1 MKIIVI
7 VSQKAKM
14 LCFLDKILL
23 ISIYAHQSCLKLKL
37 VALYKFID
45 KAFEE
50 NKHDRNTFIPVFLGI
65 LS

>member
-1 MKIIVI
+1 MKMIAV

-23 ISIYAHQSCLKLKL
+23 IFSIYAHQSCFKLKL
-37 VALYKFID
+37 VTLYKFIN

-50 NKHDRNTFIPVFLGI
+50 NV
-65 LS
+65 

>member
-1 MKIIVI
+1 MKMIVI

-23 ISIYAHQSCLKLKL
+23 TSIYAHQSCFKLKL
-37 VALYKFID
+37 VTLYKFID

-50 NKHDRNTFIPVFLGI
+50 NKEKKIVIWG
-65 LS
+65 

>member
-1 MKIIVI
+1 MKMIVI

-23 ISIYAHQSCLKLKL
+23 TSIYAHQSCFKLKL
-37 VALYKFID
+37 VTLYKFID

-50 NKHDRNTFIPVFLGI
+50 NI
-65 LS
+65 